1 MNKKYIVVVGGV
13 LSGIGKGIATASI
26 AKIMKNYGYSVTA
39 VKIDPYINYDAG
51 TLRPTE
57 HGEVWVT
64 NDGGE
69 IDQDLGSYERF
80 LSCDIPKRN
89 NITTGQVYKEVIDKE
104 RAGEYLGK
112 TVQFIPHI
120 PQEIIRRIK
129 IASEGYEITVVEIG
143 GTIGDYENIPYL
155 FAVKSLSRI
164 EGKDNLAVV
173 LITYLPIPSHIGEM
187 KTKPTQQAIKQL
199 SEHTIFPDIIICRA
213 KEPLDDVRK
222 SKIET
227 YANIETDFVISAPDV
242 ESIYEVP
249 LNFEYE
255 KLGIKLLNRLDLSPK
270 RKADW
275 EKWKKLTM
283 GIINPK
289 KSVKVAMVCKYL
301 DIGGFSLKD
310 SYISVSQALNH
321 AGAHEQVN
329 FDIKWIDAKEIE
341 ESGTD
346 CLKDVEGI
354 IVPGGFGNSGIEGK
368 IEAINYARK
377 NRIPYL
383 GLCLGMQLA
392 LVEYARNVMGLEGAN
407 SSEFDRDTPHPVID
421 FLADQEKILAMK
433 HYGATMRLG
442 AYAANLKRDSTI
454 FKWYKET
461 GRWEKDKE
469 SIKRIKE
476 EFRLGIIDQKEP
488 VILERH
494 RHRYEVNPIYI
505 KDFEKEGVIFG
516 GYHKPFDGEV
526 LMEFMELPD
535 HPYFVSTQA
544 HPEFKSRLEDPAPLF
559 VGFLKSILFK

>member
-104 RAGEYLGK
+104 RAGEYLGR